1 MEENLKINT
10 FTDLRVWKE
19 SHALVL
25 LTYKSTKVF
34 PKDELFGL
42 TSQMRRTAVS
52 VTSNIAEGFARLGR
66 KEKIQ
71 FYSIARGSLVELEN
85 QFIIARDVG
94 YISEDEWKIIA
105 GQIVPVH
112 QLLNAFIRSTRN
124 F

>member
-1 MEENLKINT
+1 MEENTKIYA

-25 LTYKSTKVF
+25 LTYKTTKVF
-34 PKDELFGL
+34 LKDELFAL
-42 TSQMRRTAVS
+42 TSQMRRAAVS
-52 VTSNIAEGFARLGR
+52 ITSNIAEGFARRGT

-71 FYSIARGSLVELEN
+71 FYNIASGSLVELEN

-94 YISEDEWKIIA
+94 YISQDEWKIIA
-105 GQIVPVH
+105 GQIIPVH
-112 QLLNAFIRSTRN
+112 QLQNAFIRSTRN